1 MPDGEIGLPVPLP
14 TGCEI
19 PVPVEYEG
27 WVPDGEMGLPVPEP
41 AGFEVPEPVG

>member
-14 TGCEI
+14 TGFEL
-19 PVPVEYEG
+19 PDAVGYEG